1 MSYTFNEKGG
11 TNHGIKTYNQ
21 IFAPDRGVVS
31 SASYWNPTLISGD
44 TVLCKM
50 QYTHASNVIDNY
62 KLLTW
67 YDFDQ
72 GGSVVYGAHWIG
84 TGIYLCYCNSSSG
97 WGVSEFVCQPKPET
111 VPTPSPG
118 TRSIVQKAIIGAQAE
133 QPMGVALEPA
143 SAKGDFATVAMMGV
157 WPAKRFGT
165 LTLDSAV
172 YSRLDNTGRVTATQP
187 VSYASGAMSK
197 ALDINYPVV
206 SDNEGNLVDGA
217 LICIWGTAAEQW

>member
-11 TNHGIKTYNQ
+11 TNYGIKTFNQ
-21 IFAPDRGVVS
+21 IFSPDRVVTS
-31 SASYWNPTLISGD
+31 SANYWNPTLVSGD

-50 QYTHASNVIDNY
+50 QYTHASNVIENY

-84 TGIYLCYCNSSSG
+84 TGIYLCYCNETNG
-97 WGVSEFVCQPKPET
+97 WGVSDFVCQPLLEDTPS
-111 VPTPSPG
+111 PSPG
-118 TRSIVQKAIIGAQAE
+118 TRSIVQRAISGAEAS

-172 YSRLDNTGRVTATQP
+172 YSRRDGTGRVTATQP
-187 VSYASGAMSK
+187 ASYASGAMSK

-206 SDNEGNLVDGA
+206 SDSEGTTVDGA